1 MADKPAEQELERI
14 YVVPLS
20 AIKKGRSSCAAPRA
34 VNEVRAFLVKHMKVE
49 KKNVWIDDSVN
60 KELWGHGKYWIPS
73 KIRVRAV
80 KFDDGV
86 VEATLPELAEKTS
99 RREIL
104 KEEKEKK
111 TPILKKEEAPAEEGV
126 AGAEDYTI
134 KPTADGEVKIKKKKT
149 AKEGEEAEKEEAP
162 EKPAKEAKPEAPKAE
177 EAPAEKPKAVP
188 KKKAEPA
195 EKPKKEAAEEK
206 PKKEASEPKKAAPK
220 KATPK
225 KEKEEK

>member
-20 AIKKGRSSCAAPRA
+20 TIKRGRTSVAAPRA

-60 KELWGHGKYWIPS
+60 KELWAHGKYWIPR

-99 RREIL
+99 RREQL

-134 KPTADGEVKIKKKKT
+134 KPTADGEVKIKKKKP
-149 AKEGEEAEKEEAP
+149 AKEGEEAEKEEEKAP
-162 EKPAKEAKPEAPKAE
+162 EKPAKEAKPEVPEAK
-177 EAPAEKPKAVP
+177 EAPAEKPKAP
-188 KKKAEPA
+188 KKKAEPE
-195 EKPKKEAAEEK
+195 EKPKKEAAEAK
-206 PKKEASEPKKAAPK
+206 PKKEASEKKPAPK
-220 KATPK
+220 KTTPK
-225 KEKEEK
+225 KEEK

>member
-1 MADKPAEQELERI
+1 MADKPAEQEFERI
-14 YVVPLS
+14 YVVPLHT
-20 AIKKGRSSCAAPRA
+20 IKKGRSSVAAPRA

-49 KKNVWIDDSVN
+49 KKKVWIDDSVN
-60 KELWGHGKYWIPS
+60 KELWAHGKYWIPS

-99 RREIL
+99 RREQL

-134 KPTADGEVKIKKKKT
+134 TPSADGEVKIKKKK
-149 AKEGEEAEKEEAP
+149 APKEGEEAEKEEAHVAD
-162 EKPAKEAKPEAPKAE
+162 KPAAKEPQAPEAKETA
-177 EAPAEKPKAVP
+177 AEKPKAP
-188 KKKAEPA
+188 KKKAET
-195 EKPKKEAAEEK
+195 EDKPKKGASEEK
-206 PKKEASEPKKAAPK
+206 PKKAAPK
-220 KATPK
+220 KTGAK
-225 KEKEEK
+225 KEEK

>member
-20 AIKKGRSSCAAPRA
+20 TIKKGRTSVAAPRA
-34 VNEVRAFLVKHMKVE
+34 VNEVRKFLIKHMKVE

-60 KELWGHGKYWIPS
+60 KELWAHGKYWIPS

-99 RREIL
+99 RRELL

-134 KPTADGEVKIKKKKT
+134 TPGADGDVKIKKKK
-149 AKEGEEAEKEEAP
+149 APKEGEEAEKEEATP
-162 EKPAKEAKPEAPKAE
+162 EKPAAEEKSEASKE
-177 EAPAEKPKAVP
+177 EAPAEKPKA
-188 KKKAEPA
+188 
-195 EKPKKEAAEEK
+195 PKKEESEEK
-206 PKKEASEPKKAAPK
+206 PKKDASEKKKKAAPK
-220 KATPK
+220 KATQK
-225 KEKEEK
+225 KEEK

>member
-20 AIKKGRSSCAAPRA
+20 TIKKGRSSCAAPRA

-60 KELWGHGKYWIPS
+60 KELWSHGKYWIPS

-99 RREIL
+99 RRELL

-111 TPILKKEEAPAEEGV
+111 TPILKKEEAPTEEG
-126 AGAEDYTI
+126 ATGAEDYTI
-134 KPTADGEVKIKKKKT
+134 KPTADGEVKIKKKKP
-149 AKEGEEAEKEEAP
+149 AKEGEEAEKEEKAP
-162 EKPAKEAKPEAPKAE
+162 EKPAKKEE
-177 EAPAEKPKAVP
+177 EAPAVPAEEKPKAP

-195 EKPKKEAAEEK
+195 EKPAEEK
-206 PKKEASEPKKAAPK
+206 PKKEAAEPKKAAPK
-220 KATPK
+220 KAAPK
-225 KEKEEK
+225 KEKEE

>member
-20 AIKKGRSSCAAPRA
+20 TIKKGRTSVAAPRA

-60 KELWGHGKYWIPS
+60 KELWAHGKYWIPR

-99 RREIL
+99 RREQL

-111 TPILKKEEAPAEEGV
+111 TPILKKEEAPAAEGV
-126 AGAEDYTI
+126 PGAEDYTI
-134 KPTADGEVKIKKKKT
+134 TPSADGEVKIKKKKPV
-149 AKEGEEAEKEEAP
+149 KEGEEAVEEKV
-162 EKPAKEAKPEAPKAE
+162 
-177 EAPAEKPKAVP
+177 PAEKPAAEEQPPTPEPKEAIAEKPEAKPKAP

-195 EKPKKEAAEEK
+195 EKPQKK
-206 PKKEASEPKKAAPK
+206 ASEKAPKKAAPK
-220 KATPK
+220 KTTPK

>member
-20 AIKKGRSSCAAPRA
+20 TIKKGRSSVAAPRA

-49 KKNVWIDDSVN
+49 KKKVWIDDSVN
-60 KELWGHGKYWIPS
+60 KELWAHGKYWIPS

-99 RREIL
+99 RREQL

-134 KPTADGEVKIKKKKT
+134 TPGADGDVKIKKKK
-149 AKEGEEAEKEEAP
+149 APKEGEEAE
-162 EKPAKEAKPEAPKAE
+162 
-177 EAPAEKPKAVP
+177 
-188 KKKAEPA
+188 
-195 EKPKKEAAEEK
+195 
-206 PKKEASEPKKAAPK
+206 
-220 KATPK
+220 
-225 KEKEEK
+225 

>member
-20 AIKKGRSSCAAPRA
+20 TIKKGRSSVAAPRA
-34 VNEVRAFLVKHMKVE
+34 VNEVRMFLVKHMKVE

-60 KELWGHGKYWIPS
+60 KELWAHGKYWIPRR
-73 KIRVRAV
+73 IRVRAV

-86 VEATLPELAEKTS
+86 VEATLPEMAEKTS
-99 RREIL
+99 RREQL

-134 KPTADGEVKIKKKKT
+134 TPSADGEVKIKKKK
-149 AKEGEEAEKEEAP
+149 APKEGEEAEKEEAP
-162 EKPAKEAKPEAPKAE
+162 APEKPAIEEKPKAPVAPETKEAT
-177 EAPAEKPKAVP
+177 AEKPKAP
-188 KKKAEPA
+188 K
-195 EKPKKEAAEEK
+195 
-206 PKKEASEPKKAAPK
+206 KKAAPK
-220 KATPK
+220 KTKAK
-225 KEKEEK
+225 KEEK

>member
-1 MADKPAEQELERI
+1 MADKPAEQEFERI
-14 YVVPLS
+14 YVVPLHT
-20 AIKKGRSSCAAPRA
+20 IKKGRSSVAAPRA

-49 KKNVWIDDSVN
+49 KKKVWIDDSVN
-60 KELWGHGKYWIPS
+60 KELWAHGKYWIPS

-99 RREIL
+99 RREQL

-134 KPTADGEVKIKKKKT
+134 TPTADGEVKIKKKK
-149 AKEGEEAEKEEAP
+149 APKEGEEAEKEEAP
-162 EKPAKEAKPEAPKAE
+162 VAEKPAAKELQAPEAKEAA
-177 EAPAEKPKAVP
+177 AEKPKAP
-188 KKKAEPA
+188 KKKVEL
-195 EKPKKEAAEEK
+195 AAET
-206 PKKEASEPKKAAPK
+206 KEASEDKPKKAAPK
-220 KATPK
+220 KPAAK
-225 KEKEEK
+225 KEEK